1 MIRRSEFTEAD
12 LKYLEFIQNNISRM
26 SNNSF
31 LLKGW
36 SVTLVA
42 AILALNFRM
51 SSMFFILI
59 ALLPGLSFWGL
70 DAFYLALEK
79 KFRDLHKEAVEGNV
93 EIFNLSTPGEKVS
106 LKDWLKALISRSTF
120 WFHVVIVVAVVA
132 IALFGIQQ

>member
-1 MIRRSEFTEAD
+1 MARRLDFTEAD

-42 AILALNFRM
+42 AILALSLRA
-51 SSMFFILI
+51 SSVLFILI

-79 KFRDLHKEAVEGNV
+79 KFRDLHKEAVEGKV
-93 EIFNLSTPGEKVS
+93 KIFNLAAPGEKVGFR
-106 LKDWLKALISRSTF
+106 DWLKALLSRSTF
-120 WFHVVIVVAVVA
+120 WFHVVIVIAVCA
-132 IALFGIQQ
+132 IAIFGIPQ